1 MPGDH
6 ERRIECARKPQGQHD
21 GGGVTGQKHSNGL
34 QFATSERKPQSRV
47 ARAFAQP
54 RTAREMLRT
63 PSCVANVW
71 MLCWRS
77 PSTSGRSCKLGVSEG
92 AGRVTQQALRRTLVM
107 AMTVANMV
115 TKQVMNVIAGLHC
128 KSQVQVTM
136 SFLIGAVSRLAP
148 QTEAAVP
155 SESPGRRRS

>member
-6 ERRIECARKPQGQHD
+6 ERRIECARKPQRQHD
-21 GGGVTGQKHSNGL
+21 GGGVPGQKHSKGL

-92 AGRVTQQALRRTLVM
+92 AGRVTQQALQRTLVM

-115 TKQVMNVIAGLHC
+115 TKQVIARRAPL
-128 KSQVQVTM
+128 QVTIAH
-136 SFLIGAVSRLAP
+136 LQAKRRDDVQRA
-148 QTEAAVP
+148 EA
-155 SESPGRRRS
+155 